1 MAHEKSETVKIGKR
15 WFNRDTV
22 GPDKGRVLGNKA
34 GFSTMKEAEGAA
46 ERRSRIAGTL
56 PRRKPSR

>member
-22 GPDKGRVLGNKA
+22 GKDKGRILGSRS
-34 GFSTMKEAEGAA
+34 GFATAKEAVSAA
-46 ERRSRIAGTL
+46 KARSKRFGTVKS
-56 PRRKPSR
+56 PRN